1 MSSIA
6 KPPSKSQRT
15 RAAILVAARDLFART
30 GYDRT
35 TVRDIAAE
43 AKADPALVIRY
54 FGSKGALFASAVEI
68 DLRLPNFAAAPRR
81 ALGRSIA
88 AHFVALWEDQ
98 RTGDPLKILLRTA
111 SVNEEAS
118 AKIAEIF
125 VTQVVPA
132 LGKGAIAKERAAL
145 VTSLLLGVA
154 LARYVLKLPPLA
166 SMKPADLTDLLASA
180 LGASLLTRHSSQL
193 AREA

>member
-1 MSSIA
+1 MLTLCDMSSIA
-6 KPPSKSQRT
+6 KPSSKSERT
-15 RAAILVAARDLFART
+15 RAAILVAARDLFARA

-54 FGSKGALFASAVEI
+54 FGSKEALFARAVEI
-68 DLRLPNFAAAPRR
+68 NLRLPNFAVAPRR

-88 AHFVALWEDQ
+88 EHFVTLWEDQ

-111 SVNEEAS
+111 CVNEEAS

-166 SMKPADLTDLLASA
+166 SMKPADLTNLLASA
-180 LGASLLTRHSSQL
+180 LGRLVAN
-193 AREA
+193 AA